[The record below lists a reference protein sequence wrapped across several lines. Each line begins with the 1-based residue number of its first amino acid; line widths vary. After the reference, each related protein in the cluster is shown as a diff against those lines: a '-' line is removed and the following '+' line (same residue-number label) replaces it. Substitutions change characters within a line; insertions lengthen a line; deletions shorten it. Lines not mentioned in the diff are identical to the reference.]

1 MVTGAYVMDSAFT
14 RACLGFSAGA
24 IAALLFHQ
32 GLAEIFD
39 LTGIGRMAAFR
50 LQPVWPFGLPGVVNL
65 SFWSAL
71 YGVAFALALPHL
83 RRPIWQVGI
92 GLGLIAGVV
101 TLFVTLPLN
110 GIPLAHGWH
119 TWPIARTII
128 LNLCWGLG
136 TGMLLPMLQPRP
148 LLRSVSA

>member
-1 MVTGAYVMDSAFT
+1 MDSAFT
-14 RACLGFSAGA
+14 RGCLGFSAGA

-65 SFWSAL
+65 SFWSGI
-71 YGVAFALALPHL
+71 YGVAFALAMPRF
-83 RRPIWQVGI
+83 RRPLWQGGI
-92 GLGLIAGVV
+92 GLGLIAGAV
-101 TLFVTLPLN
+101 TLFATLPLN
-110 GIPLAHGWH
+110 GAPLAHNWH
-119 TWPIARTII
+119 LWPIARTLI

-136 TGMLLPMLQPRP
+136 ISALLPILQPRP
-148 LLRSVSA
+148 LLRPVRA